1 MGRIAV
7 SAGRFI
13 TLLVGSLAWPAVIV
27 VIVAIFHKQFAV
39 MLERLARVRIG
50 AGGAEADSDWS
61 RTEDVVRQSL
71 AAGHRPQG
79 EPAAVGAPG
88 GLPRPGAPARTGVQL
103 RPGTQSGPDGSDVER
118 PPQALVEDRW
128 QSLSGELRGVLRP
141 SGSLGE
147 DQLGQ
152 ADFDQL
158 MEAALRAG
166 LLNSATVRSLDGL
179 RHLRNLARTHAALTQ
194 QQAREFAVMTD
205 AVSYS
210 MRRDSGSVWPA
221 A

>member
-1 MGRIAV
+1 MGRTAV

-79 EPAAVGAPG
+79 EPVAVGAPG
-88 GLPRPGAPARTGVQL
+88 GLSRPGASARTAQLRPGAP
-103 RPGTQSGPDGSDVER
+103 SSPDGSDVER

-147 DQLGQ
+147 DQLAQ